1 MNGKPILSF
10 DTSALN
16 HLTDDDN
23 LDSCIAAIQ
32 SGYEVRLPELA
43 TGEIYANTKFQRRKA
58 LYEVCRKLLTNGY
71 CISPPHWLI
80 SSLAKCHHRD
90 PITFDWSNVPW
101 RIRADE
107 EQICASTILDDERL
121 ATSQWENQKNSK
133 EDFEAGFKRG
143 SSRGGGGLGPWN
155 DWIKRQEQ
163 NGELLAVATNLYQR
177 ALSYD
182 QNTGGLRVDQT
193 VELGEEESGKFVNSC
208 PPFRAL
214 VYAYAMTA
222 YDRGCTQRPSGE
234 PEYDAGRNDQL
245 MSVYLPYC
253 DKFITA
259 DGSQELCL
267 REIARAA
274 SIATEVLSYSDF
286 RVRVC
291 PGSVNPPQSQAAP
304 SSACPLAF
312 RR

>member
-1 MNGKPILSF
+1 MKGKPILAF

-16 HLTDDDN
+16 HLADDGNRD
-23 LDSCIAAIQ
+23 LRIAAIQ
-32 SGYEVRLPELA
+32 SGYELRLPELA
-43 TGEIYANTKFQRRKA
+43 TGEIYATPEFSRRKD
-58 LYEVCRKLLTNGY
+58 LYEVCRKLLNNGC

-80 SSLAKCHHRD
+80 SRLAKCHHGD

-121 ATSQWENQKNSK
+121 ATSQLENQKNSK
-133 EDFEAGFKRG
+133 KDFKAGFRRG
-143 SSRGGGGLGPWN
+143 AGGLGTWK
-155 DWIKRQEQ
+155 DWIEHQEQ
-163 NGELLAVATNLYQR
+163 NGGLLAVATNLYQR

-182 QNTGGLRVDQT
+182 QETGCLSVDQK

-234 PEYDAGRNDQL
+234 PIYNAGRNDQL

-253 DKFITA
+253 DIFITGDPA
-259 DGSQELCL
+259 EERCL

-274 SIATEVLSYSDF
+274 KVATEVWSYTDF

-291 PGSVNPPQSQAAP
+291 PET
-304 SSACPLAF
+304 
-312 RR
+312 

>member
-1 MNGKPILSF
+1 MNGKPILAF

-16 HLTDDDN
+16 HLAGDDN
-23 LDSCIAAIQ
+23 LDLRIAAIQ

-43 TGEIYANTKFQRRKA
+43 TGEIYATREFPRRKA
-58 LYEVCRKLLTNGY
+58 LYEVCRKLLHNGY

-101 RIRADE
+101 RIHEDE
-107 EQICASTILDDERL
+107 EQIRTSTILDDERL
-121 ATSQWENQKNSK
+121 ATSQLENQKNSK
-133 EDFEAGFKRG
+133 KDFEAGFKRG
-143 SSRGGGGLGPWN
+143 ASPCGGGSGTWE
-155 DWIKRQEQ
+155 DWIKHQEQ
-163 NGELLAVATNLYQR
+163 NGGLLVVAINLYQR

-182 QNTGGLRVDQT
+182 QETGCLRVGQK

-222 YDRGCTQRPSGE
+222 YNRACPSVE
-234 PEYDAGRNDQL
+234 PKYKAGRNDQL

-253 DKFITA
+253 DIFITA
-259 DGSQELCL
+259 DAPEELCL

-274 SIATEVLSYSDF
+274 KVATEVLTYKNF

-291 PGSVNPPQSQAAP
+291 PGA
-304 SSACPLAF
+304 
-312 RR
+312 